1 MPKRIL
7 KYVGAKAS
15 FVFIA
20 GVIATLR
27 GIGYIWPE
35 TIPPGLQ
42 TLAHVPG
49 GLVTWGWVW
58 AIAGIWAIGGT
69 FSRQPAI
76 ALVPFA
82 TVNFVWAGSYL
93 IEWIASTFTFS
104 WGPPWVALAGGEPSR
119 DWLTCLSY
127 FGLGVAALVVVRLVD
142 PSEVK
147 LRAEE
152 HSA

>member
-1 MPKRIL
+1 MPQRIL

-42 TLAHVPG
+42 TLARVPG

-58 AIAGIWAIGGT
+58 AIAGVWAIGGT

-76 ALVPFA
+76 ALIPFA

-93 IEWIASTFTFS
+93 IEWIAVTLTTN
-104 WGPPWVALAGGEPSR
+104 ETSR
-119 DWLTCLSY
+119 DWLTTLSY

>member
-7 KYVGAKAS
+7 KYAGTKAS

-35 TIPPGLQ
+35 TIPNGLQ
-42 TLAHVPG
+42 TLARVPG

-58 AIAGIWAIGGT
+58 AIAGVWAIGGT
-69 FSRQPAI
+69 FSRQPAV
-76 ALVPFA
+76 ALIPFA

-93 IEWIASTFTFS
+93 IEWVVVTLTTN
-104 WGPPWVALAGGEPSR
+104 ETSR
-119 DWLTCLSY
+119 DWLTTLSY

-152 HSA
+152 HNA

>member
-1 MPKRIL
+1 MPQRIL

-27 GIGYIWPE
+27 GFGYIWPE

-42 TLAHVPG
+42 TLAQVPG

-58 AIAGIWAIGGT
+58 AIAGVWAIGGT

-82 TVNFVWAGSYL
+82 AVNFVWAGSYL
-93 IEWIASTFTFS
+93 IEW
-104 WGPPWVALAGGEPSR
+104 VAVAATTDETSR
-119 DWLTCLSY
+119 DWLTTLSY
-127 FGLGVAALVVVRLVD
+127 FGLGTAALVVVRLVD

>member
-7 KYVGAKAS
+7 KYVGTKAS

-35 TIPPGLQ
+35 TIPPGLR
-42 TLAHVPG
+42 TLAQVPG

-58 AIAGIWAIGGT
+58 AIAGVWAIGGT
-69 FSRQPAI
+69 FSRQPAV
-76 ALVPFA
+76 ALIPFA

-93 IEWIASTFTFS
+93 IEWVVVTLTTN
-104 WGPPWVALAGGEPSR
+104 ETSR
-119 DWLTCLSY
+119 DWLTTLSY

>member
-7 KYVGAKAS
+7 KYAGTKAS

-42 TLAHVPG
+42 TLARVPG

-58 AIAGIWAIGGT
+58 AIAGVWAIGGT
-69 FSRQPAI
+69 FSRQPAV
-76 ALVPFA
+76 ALIPFA

-93 IEWIASTFTFS
+93 IEWIAVTFTT
-104 WGPPWVALAGGEPSR
+104 GETSR